1 MKLLLTEIYKVFIR
15 RRSYIAFVAVFLV
28 IIVLLLA
35 LNYEGEEILG
45 LITTSLQDSFSFQGS
60 LINGNLFA
68 HVVLRSLWVHIP
80 ILLILVTGDLVAG
93 ECQSGTVRLI
103 LSRPIS
109 RTVFITNK
117 FVAGFVYA
125 ILLVLFLALA
135 SLGLGHLFFG
145 DGDLLVVGNG
155 LNIFNADDVLWRF
168 ALAFTFGTLSMLT
181 VVSMAVLMSVVFDNS
196 VSAIL
201 SSLAI
206 VIVLTFISSFNLGV
220 LSIVQPFL
228 FTTYMG
234 SWDSFFEY
242 NIDFIQIT
250 TEAIVLLVH
259 IVGFYLLALFVFNR
273 KDILS

>member
-1 MKLLLTEIYKVFIR
+1 MKLLLIEIYKVFIR
-15 RRSYIAFVAVFLV
+15 RRSYIAFAAVFLV
-28 IIVLLLA
+28 IVVLLLA
-35 LNYEGEEILG
+35 LNYEGEEMLG
-45 LITTSLQDSFSFQGS
+45 FITKSLQDSFSFQGS

-80 ILLILVTGDLVAG
+80 MLLVLVTGDLVAG
-93 ECQSGTVRLI
+93 ECQSGTIRLI

-109 RTVFITNK
+109 RFLFITNK
-117 FVAGFVYA
+117 FVAGFIYT

-145 DGDLLVVGNG
+145 NGDLLVIGSS

-168 ALAFTFGTLSMLT
+168 ALAFSFGTLSMLT
-181 VVSMAVLMSVVFDNS
+181 VVSMALLMSVIMDNS

-220 LSIVQPFL
+220 LNVVQPFL

-234 SWDSFFEY
+234 SWNSFFEY
-242 NIDFIQIT
+242 NIDFVQIA
-250 TEAIVLLVH
+250 TEASVLFVH
-259 IVGFYLLALFVFNR
+259 IIGFYILALFVFSR

>member
-1 MKLLLTEIYKVFIR
+1 MNLLLIEIYKVFIR

-35 LNYEGEEILG
+35 LNYEGEEMLG
-45 LITTSLQDSFSFQGS
+45 FITTSFQDSFSFQGS

-80 ILLILVTGDLVAG
+80 ILLVLVTGDLVAG
-93 ECQSGTVRLI
+93 ECQAGTVRLI

-109 RTVFITNK
+109 RFAFISKK
-117 FVAGFVYA
+117 FVAGFIYA

-145 DGDLLVVGNG
+145 DGDLLVIGNG
-155 LNIFNADDVLWRF
+155 LSIFNADDVFWRF
-168 ALAFTFGTLSMLT
+168 ALAFSFGTLSMLT
-181 VVSMAVLMSVVFDNS
+181 VVSMAILMSVVFDNS

-206 VIVLTFISSFNLGV
+206 VIVLTFISSFNLGA
-220 LSIVQPFL
+220 LSVVQPFL

-234 SWDSFFEY
+234 SWNSFFVY
-242 NIDFIQIT
+242 NIDMFQIAM
-250 TEAIVLLVH
+250 ESVVLLVH
-259 IVGFYLLALFVFNR
+259 ILFFYFMSLFIFSR